1 MPQGAHTM
9 LGGVGVLSGGYDFF
23 GRNNRYGDTS
33 FYNPLFPFFEFIT
46 EKLPFF
52 ANISVNVPFLGL

>member
-1 MPQGAHTM
+1 MNLASVNA
-9 LGGVGVLSGGYDFF
+9 L
-23 GRNNRYGDTS
+23 
-33 FYNPLFPFFEFIT
+33 LFTFEFIT